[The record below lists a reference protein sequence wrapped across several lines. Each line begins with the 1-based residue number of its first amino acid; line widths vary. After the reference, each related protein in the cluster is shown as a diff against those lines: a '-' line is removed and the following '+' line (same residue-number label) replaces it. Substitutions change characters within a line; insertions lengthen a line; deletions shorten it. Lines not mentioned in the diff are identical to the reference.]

1 MVRQQDVCVCPAS
14 HTKGQRLLPG
24 WGWGG
29 WYRSSPG
36 TMQQCAYGSSLC
48 VLSKVRGLELPP
60 RNQGSLWVYA
70 FHPCRSL
77 VLVLVRLISELEFI
91 PFKLTSYSL
100 FPRWMV
106 NLIFRAFEKRAYVA
120 FLPLHYSVSDFPSQG
135 TFFFF
140 STQSFTIDTL
150 SYHVNLVSSYIS
162 FAGDTEHLVIIHF
175 IALPYLWK
183 LSLDICVHET
193 TGLMA

>member
-1 MVRQQDVCVCPAS
+1 MVRQQDVCVCVQHLIQKVRGFS
-14 HTKGQRLLPG
+14 LTGGR
-24 WGWGG
+24 G

-36 TMQQCAYGSSLC
+36 TMYQSAYGSSLC

-70 FHPCRSL
+70 FHTCRSL

-100 FPRWMV
+100 FPRCMV
-106 NLIFRAFEKRAYVA
+106 NLIFRAFEKRAYVS

-135 TFFFF
+135 TFF
-140 STQSFTIDTL
+140 SQPR
-150 SYHVNLVSSYIS
+150 V
-162 FAGDTEHLVIIHF
+162 
-175 IALPYLWK
+175 LP
-183 LSLDICVHET
+183 
-193 TGLMA
+193 